1 LECHRSIVINLCFRE
16 IYALSSKLHT
26 ALLMMFYDLV
36 VRLLTA
42 HSLVNVVGMSFM
54 VSASGGRCFS
64 ECKRNSSE
72 KPPPSAAESRKISI
86 ALILFLPVNWQ
97 YSMLIA

>member
-1 LECHRSIVINLCFRE
+1 MVINLCFRE

-42 HSLVNVVGMSFM
+42 HSLVNVVGMSRM
-54 VSASGGRCFS
+54 VIILHFRL
-64 ECKRNSSE
+64 
-72 KPPPSAAESRKISI
+72 IYD
-86 ALILFLPVNWQ
+86 LILQVICC
-97 YSMLIA
+97 IANSRAGIE